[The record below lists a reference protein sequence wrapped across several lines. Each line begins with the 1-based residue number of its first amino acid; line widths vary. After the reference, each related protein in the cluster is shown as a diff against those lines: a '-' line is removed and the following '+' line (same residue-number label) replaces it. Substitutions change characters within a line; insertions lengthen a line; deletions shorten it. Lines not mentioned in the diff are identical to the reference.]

1 MRGRLIFDEPR
12 WWQRAGW
19 RVAAAFVVLTAA
31 AAWSLTMPAADE
43 VPVVA
48 RTTAAPLLSQVGV
61 PAPDEA
67 RAAAPAASAA
77 AEMVAPPLALPAL
90 PALPAP
96 PVSAEIAP
104 GVHVTPLSVP
114 PGTLPVPAG
123 PRADDSE
130 PEN

>member
-12 WWQRAGW
+12 WWQRTGG
-19 RVAAAFVVLTAA
+19 RVAAALGALAATAA
-31 AAWSLTMPAADE
+31 WWVTTTPAADE

-48 RTTAAPLLSQVGV
+48 RATAAPSLGRVLAVV
-61 PAPDEA
+61 E
-67 RAAAPAASAA
+67 
-77 AEMVAPPLALPAL
+77 APPVP
-90 PALPAP
+90 LPAP

-123 PRADDSE
+123 PRPDDSE